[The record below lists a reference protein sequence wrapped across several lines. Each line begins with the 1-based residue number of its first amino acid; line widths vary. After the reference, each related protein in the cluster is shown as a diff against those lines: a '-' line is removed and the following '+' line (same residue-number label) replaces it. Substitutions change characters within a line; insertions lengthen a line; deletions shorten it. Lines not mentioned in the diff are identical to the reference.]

1 MKLASLDYLEK
12 LKETGPRKRDRE
24 FWEISRK
31 DINSSNYNIWLCWL
45 EGLIRYSRK
54 RAERSA
60 KVKNS
65 VSVNSENSEA

>member
-1 MKLASLDYLEK
+1 MKLASPEQVKK
-12 LKETGPRKRDRE
+12 LRESGMRQKDKE
-24 FWEISRK
+24 FWNGIE
-31 DINSSNYNIWLCWL
+31 NYSMWLCWMGMVVDWL
-45 EGLIRYSRK
+45 EK